1 MKVKFNKQ
9 AILKNRFWILV
20 GVTAVLT
27 LAGTFYLQL
36 YGNEAVAQIQ
46 KKFKGEIDKTKT
58 ITADSNPAII
68 DFWEK
73 KAEEAKKSQSEVW
86 EKAYKDQEMLFK
98 WAPEIETRF
107 EFHKGKFAQDIKIFN
122 LSDEKDWPKDEEE
135 LLHGKFINIQGDY
148 CLLKTRKGKEKL
160 FRMDNLTITDTAA
173 TEEAKKSVIW
183 GNQFKDYLG
192 KLLAVKFQTGKY
204 FGDNLLQSE
213 QDDFAKYYKEQ
224 IHDIL
229 KTVEPLDE
237 KGNGVV
243 QLRDWLYRSDSLPD
257 EKEKKDVKFIRY
269 VTQDWDIKRDFS
281 KEAWI
286 AQENIWIQKEIYQI
300 IKRANDDISK
310 FQGGEE
316 KGAKG
321 KYHFRNSTF
330 ALELILSEDKS
341 LSFKITNL
349 LQRTQ
354 KLDLNFRVQMSKTG
368 TAPIIP
374 ISGLPLAPGKTH
386 VQTIKFD
393 KAKESQR
400 TGVYAVE
407 QLLTWETAAVKRID
421 HVSIGSIAPDDIS
434 HSQRNFPEP
443 LTPFDKKDLPKEE
456 KNEQKPDDVPGPKRR
471 DFGGIGGPGGGGAG
485 AGANKT
491 PLRHGLWTDRYIDV
505 SEQSRRIPVAVA
517 LIVDQDHV
525 DRVLTHFN
533 NSKLRF
539 LESQVL
545 LNHYSGSLTPP
556 AADEPKKEGGNAF
569 PPRFGPKG
577 FAVPGGPGRER
588 FIPGG
593 PGNPGADNPP
603 GDSQD
608 LESNMELVVYGIMT
622 LYQRY
627 PARPQAKKE

>member
-1 MKVKFNKQ
+1 
-9 AILKNRFWILV
+9 
-20 GVTAVLT
+20 
-27 LAGTFYLQL
+27 
-36 YGNEAVAQIQ
+36 
-46 KKFKGEIDKTKT
+46 
-58 ITADSNPAII
+58 
-68 DFWEK
+68 
-73 KAEEAKKSQSEVW
+73 
-86 EKAYKDQEMLFK
+86 MLFK
-98 WAPEIETRF
+98 WAPKIETTF
-107 EFHKGKFAQDIKIFN
+107 EFHKGKFAQEIKI
-122 LSDEKDWPKDEEE
+122 LKLVDEKEWPVDTEN
-135 LLHGKFINIQGDY
+135 LLHGKFVDVQSDFCVI
-148 CLLKTRKGKEKL
+148 KTRKGTEKF
-160 FRMDNLTITDTAA
+160 FRMENLTITDT
-173 TEEAKKSVIW
+173 EAEPTKNTIVW
-183 GNQFKDYLG
+183 GRAFEAHVNK
-192 KLLAVKFQTGKY
+192 KLLAVTFQTGKY

-213 QDDFAKYYKEQ
+213 QDVFAATYKEQ
-224 IHDIL
+224 VHDVL
-229 KTVEPLDE
+229 RTVEPLDE

-257 EKEKKDVKFIRY
+257 EKERKDVKFIRY
-269 VTQDWDIKRDFS
+269 VAQDWDIKKEFS

-321 KYHFRNSTF
+321 KYHFSNSTF
-330 ALELILSEDKS
+330 ALELILAEDKS

-421 HVSIGSIAPDDIS
+421 HVSIGSVAPDDIS
-434 HSQRNFPEP
+434 HSQRSFPEP
-443 LTPFDKKDLPKEE
+443 LRPFDEKDKPKEE
-456 KNEQKPDDVPGPKRR
+456 NKDPKQDEQVDRPRGPRL
-471 DFGGIGGPGGGGAG
+471 GGFGGPGGGGG
-485 AGANKT
+485 GGGGNKT
-491 PLRHGLWTDRYIDV
+491 LLPHGMWTDRYIDV

-539 LESQVL
+539 LETQVL
-545 LNHYSGSLTPP
+545 LNHYSGSLAPP
-556 AADEPKKEGGNAF
+556 AADELKKEGGNGF
-569 PPRFGPKG
+569 PPRLGPKG

-593 PGNPGADNPP
+593 PGNPGAGNPP
-603 GDSQD
+603 GDGQD
-608 LESNMELVVYGIMT
+608 VESNMELVVYGIMT

-627 PARPQAKKE
+627 PARPPAEKK